1 MASRVSTGAP
11 QARLGDTSSHGGT
24 IVTGAQRTLV
34 DGKPAARMG
43 DLHSCPLPF
52 HGVTRIARGAGR
64 TLIEGKP
71 AARVGDIAGC
81 GAVIVTGSDTALVE

>member
-1 MASRVSTGAP
+1 MAAP

-24 IVTGAQRTLV
+24 IVTGAQRTLL

-43 DLHSCPLPF
+43 DLHSCPIPF
-52 HGVTRIARGAGR
+52 HGVTQIVQGASK
-64 TLIEGKP
+64 TLIEGQP
-71 AARVGDIAGC
+71 AARMGDAVGC